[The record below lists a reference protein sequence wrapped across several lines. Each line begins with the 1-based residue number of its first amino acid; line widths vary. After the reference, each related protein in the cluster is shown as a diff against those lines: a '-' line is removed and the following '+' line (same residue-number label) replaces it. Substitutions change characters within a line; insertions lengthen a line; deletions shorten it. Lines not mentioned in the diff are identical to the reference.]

1 MTISKKYPWILVAL
15 LFGVALLNY
24 MDRQMI
30 ATMRPAMQM
39 DIEELKQATNFGRL
53 MAIFLWVYGAMSAF
67 SGIIADRISRKWLI
81 IGSLF
86 VWSAVTFSMGYAETF
101 NQLYVLRAIMGFSE
115 ALYIPAGLSL
125 IADFH
130 TDKTRSLA
138 IGIHMSGI
146 YMGQALGGFGS
157 TVSTYYSWQQTFLLF
172 GLIGMLY
179 AIVLMLF
186 LKDKK
191 REPIALGTGL
201 IPSKSFFAGL
211 SSLLGSFQF
220 WIIVLYFAVPSLPGW
235 AIKNWAPTLIA
246 TNLHIEMSV
255 AGPLTTISISLS
267 SLMGVIVGGILSDRW
282 FQVNPRGRIYTGAIG
297 LALTIPA
304 LFLMGYGFTV
314 FHIIASAFLFGF
326 GFGMFD
332 TNNMP
337 ILCQFV
343 QPNQRATGYGFL
355 NTAGIF
361 AGALITDYLGKSTDA
376 GNLGKDFAMLAFVVV
391 IVLVIQLIFLK
402 PKTNH
407 ALHA

>member
-1 MTISKKYPWILVAL
+1 MSNSKNYPWILVSL

-86 VWSAVTFSMGYAETF
+86 VWSAVTFSMGYAQTF

-157 TVSTYYSWQQTFLLF
+157 TVSKYYSWQNTFILF
-172 GLIGMLY
+172 GLIGMIY
-179 AIVLMLF
+179 AMVLILF

-191 REPIALGTGL
+191 RETSVSENALKPNKNFFSGL
-201 IPSKSFFAGL
+201 T
-211 SSLLGSFQF
+211 SLLGSFHF

-246 TNLHIEMSV
+246 QNLNIEMSV
-255 AGPLTTISISLS
+255 AGPLTTISISIS
-267 SLMGVIVGGILSDRW
+267 SLLGVIVGGILSDRW
-282 FQVNPRGRIYTGAIG
+282 FQVNSRGRIYTGAIG
-297 LALTIPA
+297 LSLTIPA

-314 FHIIASAFLFGF
+314 FHIIAAAFLFGF

-343 QPNQRATGYGFL
+343 KPNQRATGYGFL

-361 AGALITDYLGKSTDA
+361 AVAMITDYLGKSTDA

-402 PKTNH
+402 PQKTN
-407 ALHA
+407 AVS